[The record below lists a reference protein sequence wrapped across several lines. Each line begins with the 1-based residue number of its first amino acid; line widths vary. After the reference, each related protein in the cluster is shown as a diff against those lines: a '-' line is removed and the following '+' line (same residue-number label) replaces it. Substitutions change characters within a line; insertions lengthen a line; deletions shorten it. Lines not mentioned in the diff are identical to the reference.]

1 MDQPDEPRMA
11 AIDSTVEPGADPYL
25 PIAKERRQGVAL
37 CLSGG
42 GFRAALFHLG
52 AARRLNE
59 LGVLSRVD
67 TFSAVSGGSIFSAFL
82 ADRIRPWPERGE
94 SVSNWDE
101 CVARP
106 FRAFTA
112 SNLRTLPLLRR
123 FLPWN
128 WFHEGVAVD
137 ALQARYRDRLTRLT
151 LGDLPDQP
159 RFIFSATDMAYGVNW
174 TFQKGRVGDYR
185 AGYLKPAAVY
195 PVTRAVAASSGFP
208 PFFPPMRADIEP
220 EQLTGGTAWRDEQ
233 RDTIVRDLRLTD
245 GGVYDNLGL
254 EPVWKTH
261 RTVLVSDG
269 GGTFDPG
276 LDKGPLLRL
285 PRYASI
291 LGKQSLALRKRWI
304 IASFKTGAME
314 GTYWGVGSAA
324 RHYDSDFTGYSEELV
339 AEIISEVRTDM
350 DAFSPA
356 EIAVLENHGY
366 LLADAAITRHAPDL
380 PGSHSP
386 PPAVPHPEW
395 MEESRVRAALAWSH
409 KVRLLGRRRP
419 LVHRVVGL
427 LR

>member
-1 MDQPDEPRMA
+1 MDLQDEPRTA
-11 AIDSTVEPGADPYL
+11 GVDSPSGPGADPYL
-25 PIAKERRQGVAL
+25 PVAKERRQGVAL

-82 ADRIRPWPERGE
+82 ADRIRPWPERAE
-94 SVSNWDE
+94 SVSNWDKR
-101 CVARP
+101 VARP

-112 SNLRTLPLLRR
+112 RNLRTFPLLRR
-123 FLPWN
+123 FLQLN
-128 WFHEGVAVD
+128 WFDDGVSVE

-185 AGYLKPAAVY
+185 AGYLRPAAAYLVA
-195 PVTRAVAASSGFP
+195 RAVAASSCFP
-208 PFFPPMRADIEP
+208 PVFPPMRAGVEP
-220 EQLTGGTAWRDEQ
+220 EQLTGGTARRDEQ

-314 GTYWGVGSAA
+314 GTYWGVGSHAV
-324 RHYDSDFTGYSEELV
+324 HYDPEARGYSGDIV
-339 AEIISEVRTDM
+339 DGFISEVRTDL

-356 EIAVLENHGY
+356 EAAVLENHIY
-366 LLADAAITRHAPDL
+366 
-380 PGSHSP
+380 GSPTPRCGGTLQDS
-386 PPAVPHPEW
+386 
-395 MEESRVRAALAWSH
+395 SDRKRY
-409 KVRLLGRRRP
+409 K
-419 LVHRVVGL
+419 
-427 LR
+427 

>member
-1 MDQPDEPRMA
+1 MDLPDEPR
-11 AIDSTVEPGADPYL
+11 TVRSGADPYL
-25 PIAKERRQGVAL
+25 PVAKERRQGVAL

-52 AARRLNE
+52 ATRRLNE

-67 TFSAVSGGSIFSAFL
+67 TFSGVSGGSIFAAFL
-82 ADRIRPWPERGE
+82 ADRIRSWPERGE
-94 SVSNWDE
+94 SVANWDE
-101 CVARP
+101 RVALP
-106 FRAFTA
+106 FQAFTA
-112 SNLRTLPLLRR
+112 RNLRTLPLLRR

-128 WFHEGVAVD
+128 WFDEGVAVE

-185 AGYLKPAAVY
+185 AGYLRPAAAY
-195 PVTRAVAASSGFP
+195 PMARAVAASSCFP
-208 PFFPPMRADIEP
+208 PWFPPMHAGIGP
-220 EQLTGGTAWRDEQ
+220 EQLTGGTARQDAR

-254 EPVWKTH
+254 EPVWKSH

-304 IASFKTGAME
+304 IASFKTGAMD
-314 GTYWGVGSAA
+314 GTYWGVGSHVAHFDAKA
-324 RHYDSDFTGYSEELV
+324 RGYSGDIV
-339 AEIISEVRTDM
+339 DAVISEMRTDL
-350 DAFSPA
+350 DAFSPTEA
-356 EIAVLENHGY
+356 AVLENHGY
-366 LLADAAITRHAPDL
+366 FLADAAVRRHAPGL
-380 PGSHSP
+380 LGSHVVPLSI
-386 PPAVPHPEW
+386 PHPAW
-395 MEESRVRAALAWSH
+395 MDEARVRVALSGSH
-409 KVRLLGRRRP
+409 RIFLLGRWRVARGASRP
-419 LVHRVVGL
+419 LHRSP
-427 LR
+427 